1 MHDQRPDAVVFDLD
15 GTLVDSA
22 EDLRR
27 ACNRLLAESHRRS
40 LTGEEIRRF
49 IGDGA
54 ARLVERAFLATGG
67 WPEALDPRQLLQRFL
82 TLYGA
87 DPVSSTR
94 CFPGVPDTL
103 RRLHRAGV
111 RLGVCTN
118 KPVDPA
124 HAVLAGLGLHDLFD
138 VVIGGDSLATRK
150 PSPEPL
156 LAVLAGLGVA
166 PARAVM
172 VGDNEHDAATARAA
186 GLDRVYLMAYG
197 YARLPLAEIDHDG
210 VLDRFEELTGV
221 LGL

>member
-1 MHDQRPDAVVFDLD
+1 MNDQRPEAVVFDLD

-27 ACNRLLAESHRRS
+27 ACNRLLAESGRRS

-54 ARLVERAFLATGG
+54 AKLVERAFLATGG
-67 WPEALDPRQLLQRFL
+67 WPEGSQPDPLLQRFL
-82 TLYGA
+82 VFYGA
-87 DPVSSTR
+87 DPVSATR
-94 CFPGVPDTL
+94 CFPGVPETL
-103 RRLHRAGV
+103 RHLHAAGL

-118 KPVDPA
+118 KPVGPA
-124 HAVLAGLGLHDLFD
+124 HAVLAGLGLDSLFD
-138 VVIGGDSLATRK
+138 VVIGGDSVATRK

-156 LAVLAGLGVA
+156 LAVLERLGVA
-166 PARAVM
+166 PARAFM

-186 GLDRVYLMAYG
+186 GLSRVYLMAYG
-197 YARLPLAEIDHDG
+197 YARLPLAGIDHDG
-210 VLDRFEELTGV
+210 VLERFDRLPRR